1 MREKIENLLHIEVSG
16 VDLTTLE
23 NIEFYVKQN
32 LRFWQYTPNV
42 ISANEMTVKI
52 PFDDAKCLKQGTA
65 LLQFAFIEGGTPRA
79 SEIETVNVSDLLK
92 NAGYNP

>member
-16 VDLTTLE
+16 IDLTTLT

-32 LRFWQYTPNV
+32 SLFRQYTPTV
-42 ISANEMTVKI
+42 ISATEMTVRI

-65 LLQFAFIEGGTPRA
+65 NLQFAFVDAGTPRA
-79 SEIETVNVSDLLK
+79 SEIETVNVDDLLK
-92 NAGYNP
+92 NAGYAP